1 MARDRNNMDW
11 FSTLKSKNSAEIK
24 NTIYDKAGNAQY
36 GFLY

>member
-11 FSTLKSKNSAEIK
+11 FGTLKSKNSAEIK
-24 NTIYDKAGNAQY
+24 NTIYVWAENAQY